1 MVKLLVHRDA
11 RGRGVAGRLMTELEA
26 TAAAEGRTLLV
37 LDTETGSPA
46 ERLYTRWGWTRV
58 GAIPQ
63 YALSPSGVL
72 AGTTLMARTLT
83 PAG

>member
-1 MVKLLVHRDA
+1 MDR
-11 RGRGVAGRLMTELEA
+11 
-26 TAAAEGRTLLV
+26 RTLLV
-37 LDTETGSPA
+37 LHTETGSPA
-46 ERLYTRWGWTRV
+46 ERLYTRWGWTQV